1 LKIKSSIDPSFAAVT
16 FPALIRDGHSYIL
29 LSVEEAAEEGEL
41 ELTLRIGGALMQ
53 DDKGN
58 VNHRRIAH
66 LLKVAGSLAAEED
79 DDNILG

>member
-1 LKIKSSIDPSFAAVT
+1 MKIKSSIDPSFAAVT

-53 DDKGN
+53 DDQGN
-58 VNHRRIAH
+58 VNHQRVSH
-66 LLKVAGSLAAEED
+66 LLKTAGAIAAKED
-79 DDNILG
+79 DDNIIG